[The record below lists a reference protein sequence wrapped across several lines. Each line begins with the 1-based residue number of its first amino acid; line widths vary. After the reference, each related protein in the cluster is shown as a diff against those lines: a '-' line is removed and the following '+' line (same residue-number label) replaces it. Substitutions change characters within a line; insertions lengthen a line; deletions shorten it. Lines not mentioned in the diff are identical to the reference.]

1 MIQQPLC
8 KYRNNYWAVICCI
21 VLISPMSFAAGS
33 GIEDMEPPFGSGYT
47 PELESEK
54 LTNKGYR
61 SYQQALYYATKD
73 TPNGDAKSRTAL
85 KNAERFL
92 RRAAKKD
99 QKNIR
104 AFALLGTVLALRD
117 QPRKAIGAFNF
128 ALQLNAKYYDAW
140 LQRAK
145 VLLQMGL
152 LEDVRKS
159 FVVLERNEPEMAT
172 DLLASIDGWIA
183 ARQGRLQ
190 VSPLTE
196 PENQFISWRTA
207 HND

>member
-1 MIQQPLC
+1 MLQQPLYEYC
-8 KYRNNYWAVICCI
+8 NRFWAAILCI
-21 VLISPMSFAAGS
+21 ALISPMSFAAGS
-33 GIEDMEPPFGSGYT
+33 GIADMEPPFGSGYT

-61 SYQQALYYATKD
+61 SYQQALYYATQN

-85 KNAERFL
+85 KNAEQFL

-104 AFALLGTVLALRD
+104 AFALLGTVMALRG

-128 ALQLNAKYYDAW
+128 VLQLNSKYYDAW

-172 DLLASIDGWIA
+172 DLLVAIDAWIT
-183 ARQGRLQ
+183 ARQDRQQ
-190 VSPLTE
+190 VNPLTE
-196 PENQFISWRTA
+196 TESQFIAWRTA
-207 HND
+207 HSG